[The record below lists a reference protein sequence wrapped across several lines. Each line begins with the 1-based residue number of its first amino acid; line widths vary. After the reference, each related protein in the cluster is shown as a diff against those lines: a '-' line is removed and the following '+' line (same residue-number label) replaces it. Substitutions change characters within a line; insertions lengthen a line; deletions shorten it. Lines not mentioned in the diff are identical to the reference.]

1 MHEPTDVMGTDDI
14 CNESTK
20 RVERYQSDTTS
31 HTSPIKA
38 QTKED
43 NGRES
48 LGDKDKDG
56 GFVPRASIRAIPRS
70 TTPKKRRVNTEEGR
84 VPAKQQRIGVSDVLC
99 EKASYADRY
108 CSMYFG
114 KNYELYRKSTT
125 GGAGGSGVPFDDF
138 LRFIKD
144 PSFRGRLDNG
154 GLFIVDSENLN
165 TTIISA
171 WYFAMYATFLPG
183 STFGVWNASEVMD
196 AYKDN
201 LHEASNTYQVLC
213 IYLGDVNVDDMSK
226 QRIEHFF
233 YSLSAILSSRRKS
246 VTVIVNSSGSLYNTK
261 TLGRIRKTFTNHSRI
276 G

>member
-1 MHEPTDVMGTDDI
+1 MHEPIDVMGSDGI
-14 CNESTK
+14 CNESPK
-20 RVERYQSDTTS
+20 RVERYQSDTTYHS
-31 HTSPIKA
+31 SPIKT
-38 QTKED
+38 QTQED

-48 LGDKDKDG
+48 LGDKDPNG
-56 GFVPRASIRAIPRS
+56 GPVSRASLRAVPRGI
-70 TTPKKRRVNTEEGR
+70 TPKKRRVNTEEGR
-84 VPAKQQRIGVSDVLC
+84 VPAERPRAGISDILC
-99 EKASYADRY
+99 EKAKSADRY
-108 CSMYFG
+108 CSLYFG
-114 KNYELYRKSTT
+114 KNYELYRKTAT
-125 GGAGGSGVPFDDF
+125 GAGGAGVLFDNF
-138 LRFIKD
+138 LGFVKD
-144 PSFRGRLDNG
+144 SSFRGRLDNG
-154 GLFIVDSENLN
+154 GLFIIDSENLT
-165 TTIISA
+165 TTIFST

-213 IYLGDVNVDDMSK
+213 IYLGDVNVDDMAK

-261 TLGRIRKTFTNHSRI
+261 TLDRIRKTFTNHSRI